1 MNHAQPEQTP
11 EQIKDREA
19 IWRLH
24 SLAEPTFTDLT
35 RGICLGLVWSV
46 ALWTPMFVSTLL

>member
-1 MNHAQPEQTP
+1 MNDAQPEPTT
-11 EQIKDREA
+11 DREA

-35 RGICLGLVWSV
+35 QGICLGLVWSV
-46 ALWTPMFVSTLL
+46 ALWTPMFISALL